1 VPTIGTLARC
11 DRMQKSRKPG
21 QDTARALREH
31 FAANLRHLR
40 LAAGL
45 TQRDVAARALVPQ
58 QYVSRIE
65 QAAMNIT
72 LGTLAALS
80 ESVGGNVVEMLREAQ
95 PGVRRVSASR
105 HA

>member
-1 VPTIGTLARC
+1 MPNRL
-11 DRMQKSRKPG
+11 KPG
-21 QDTARALREH
+21 QDIARALREN

-45 TQRDVAARALVPQ
+45 TQRDLAARALVPQ

-65 QAAMNIT
+65 QGAMNVT
-72 LGTLAALS
+72 LGTLAALAA
-80 ESVGGNVVEMLREAQ
+80 SVGGNVVEMLREVQLGA
-95 PGVRRVSASR
+95 RRTSANR